1 MARRTAIS
9 AAVSAGLL
17 ALNVVTLTLFLNPEL
32 SLFAEWPALV
42 SGLFLPYFAGAF
54 ALSLGAALVAATFRF
69 WPEVTRPPIE
79 SLPWFGSLT
88 LVTTSLAAALYWL
101 NLLSYRWS
109 IPPASVRALA
119 AAAALLAVLAVVQL
133 LIGVDAVL
141 YPLRGRALSA
151 ALSIVAAGAS
161 GFGPLALVP
170 APPAAS
176 PVPATAAL
184 EAVRPQRRIVLV
196 GIDGLGPEPL
206 RQAIAAGDAPALERL
221 MRRGAWGPL
230 GTIEPTEGPPL
241 WATLATGTL
250 PHVHGVKSFASY
262 RLPGSPTPV
271 DLLPK
276 GAFVTL
282 LERFGFVSRVAI
294 GPASRRRPAIW
305 NALDAFGQGAGLV
318 RVWGTHPPEK
328 LRGFV
333 LSPYFH
339 LLREDPARAA
349 STLYP
354 PDLWPEASAR
364 TVEARDVD
372 PALLAEFVDLTGSG
386 AEDGLPWRRELVERA
401 LAPDLS
407 YSRAGAMLRQ
417 AYDPSFYALLF
428 HGLDAT
434 GHVFLRFSR
443 PDAFGDV
450 SPEQARRY
458 GHVLP
463 RYLGWVSQQVGE
475 LAQSLAPDDVL
486 VVVST
491 YGMEPVPFWRR
502 LASLALGLPDQAGS
516 HAGAPD
522 GLVLFAGGGIR
533 AGALVDG
540 ASILDLAPTLLYLM
554 GLPVARDM
562 EGRVLVEVVDPA
574 RAQPVTWI
582 PSYRSIAVTPVTEDV
597 GFDDLPPLPEEP

>member
-17 ALNVVTLTLFLNPEL
+17 ALNVVTLTLFLNPGL
-32 SLFAEWPALV
+32 SLVGEWPGLLG
-42 SGLFLPYFAGAF
+42 GLFLPYFAGAF

-79 SLPWFGSLT
+79 SLPWFGSLN
-88 LVTTSLAAALYWL
+88 LVTTGLAAALFWL

-119 AAAALLAVLAVVQL
+119 AAAALLVVLALVQL

-151 ALSIVAAGAS
+151 ALSIAAAGAS
-161 GFGPLALVP
+161 GFGPLLLVP
-170 APPAAS
+170 AAPAAS
-176 PVPATAAL
+176 PVPVTAAL
-184 EAVRPQRRIVLV
+184 EAMRPLRRIVLI

-206 RQAIAAGDAPALERL
+206 RQAIASGEAPALERL

-241 WATLATGTL
+241 WATIATGTL

-262 RLPGSPTPV
+262 RLPASSTPV

-282 LERFGFVSRVAI
+282 LERFGFVSRVAT

-339 LLREDPARAA
+339 LLRTDPARAA

-354 PDLWPEASAR
+354 ADLWPEASAR

-372 PALLAEFVDLTGSG
+372 PALLAEFVDQTGSG

-401 LAPDLS
+401 LAPDLT

-450 SPEQARRY
+450 RPEQVRRY

-491 YGMEPVPFWRR
+491 YGMEPAPFWRR

-533 AGALVDG
+533 AGALIDG

-562 EGRVLVEVVDPA
+562 EGRVLLEVVDPA
-574 RAQPVTWI
+574 GAQPVTWI
-582 PSYRSIAVTPVTEDV
+582 PSYRSIAVTPVTEDT
-597 GFDDLPPLPEEP
+597 GGDDLPPLPEEP

>member
-17 ALNVVTLTLFLNPEL
+17 ALNLVTLTLFLNPGL
-32 SLFAEWPALV
+32 GLFAELPGLLR
-42 SGLFLPYFAGAF
+42 GLFLPYFAGAF
-54 ALSLGAALVAATFRF
+54 GLLLGAALLAATFRF
-69 WPEVTRPPIE
+69 WPEVTRPPVE
-79 SLPWFGSLT
+79 SLPWFGSLNM
-88 LVTTSLAAALYWL
+88 VACAAAAALYWL

-109 IPPASVRALA
+109 IPPDSVRALA
-119 AAAALLAVLAVVQL
+119 TAAALLLVLVVVQL

-151 ALSIVAAGAS
+151 ALSVLAAGAS
-161 GFGPLALVP
+161 GVGPMALVP
-170 APPAAS
+170 PPPAADPA
-176 PVPATAAL
+176 PVTAAL
-184 EAVRPQRRIVLV
+184 EAVRPARRIVLV
-196 GIDGLGPEPL
+196 GVDGLGPEML
-206 RQAIAAGDAPALERL
+206 RQAVAGGDAPALERL

-250 PHVHGVKSFASY
+250 PHAHGVKSFASY
-262 RLPGSPTPV
+262 RLPGRTTSV

-282 LERFGFVSRVAI
+282 LERFGFVDRVPV
-294 GPASRRRPAIW
+294 GPGSRRRPAVW

-318 RVWGTHPPEK
+318 RMWGTHPPER

-339 LLREDPARAA
+339 VLRGDPQRAA
-349 STLYP
+349 STLHP
-354 PDLWPEASAR
+354 PDLGPEVRAR
-364 TVEARDVD
+364 AVDAADVD
-372 PALLAEFVDLTGSG
+372 PALLAEFVDLGGSG
-386 AEDGLPWRRELVERA
+386 REDELPWRRELVDRA
-401 LAPDLS
+401 LAPDLT
-407 YSRAGAMLRQ
+407 YSRAGAMLRL
-417 AYDPSFYALLF
+417 AYDPPFYALLF
-428 HGLDAT
+428 HGLDAA
-434 GHVFLRFSR
+434 GHVFMRFSR
-443 PDAFGDV
+443 PEAFGDV
-450 SPEQARRY
+450 TPEQARRY

-463 RYLGWVSQQVGE
+463 RYLGWVSQQVAE
-475 LAQSLAPDDVL
+475 LAQALGPDDVL

-502 LASLALGLPDQAGS
+502 LASLALGLPDQAGT

-522 GLVLFAGGGIR
+522 GVLLLAGAGIR
-533 AGALVDG
+533 PGALVDG

-562 EGRVLVEVVDPA
+562 EGRVLLEVVDPA
-574 RAQPVTWI
+574 QARPVTWI
-582 PSYRSIAVTPVTEDV
+582 PSYRSVAVSPLGEPVA
-597 GFDDLPPLPEEP
+597 DDLPPLPEEP